1 MRRVALVDYG
11 SGNLPS
17 AEKAL
22 RKAAATLGDIQV
34 TATAD
39 PDQIAKADAV
49 VLPGVGAFAA
59 CMSALRS
66 RPGLIDAMTEA
77 VHGRGVPFL
86 GICVGMQLLAEQGHE
101 FGLAKGLGWIGGEVR
116 QLAPTDRTR
125 KIPHMGWNSLDC
137 PLRGQ
142 LMAGFDAGVH
152 MYFTHSLAL
161 YPNDPAC
168 VAATTDHGGGFVSA
182 VTQGNVAGVQFHP
195 EKSQDAGGRLLAN
208 FLEWRP

>member
-22 RKAAATLGDIQV
+22 KKAAAALGGAEV

-39 PDQIAKADAV
+39 PNAIARADAV

-59 CMSALRS
+59 CMSALGS
-66 RPGLIDAMTEA
+66 RAGLVEAMTEA

-101 FGLAKGLGWIGGEVR
+101 FGLSEGLGWIGGEVR
-116 QLAPTDRTR
+116 QLSPTDRTR
-125 KIPHMGWNSLDC
+125 KIPHMGWNSLDG
-137 PLRGQ
+137 PLSGP

-161 YPNDPAC
+161 YPTDRAC
-168 VAATTDHGGGFVSA
+168 VASTTDHGGGFVSA

-195 EKSQDAGGRLLAN
+195 EKSQDAGARLLSN